1 MRFRVSQGG
10 VGRMFSIIQINT
22 YINAT
27 VVCSVFIQDF
37 FCFFSLGS
45 MLPTPKFLKD
55 AFLQIKG
62 EDRGKVF

>member
-37 FCFFSLGS
+37 FCFFFSRLNA
-45 MLPTPKFLKD
+45 TNPKVSEGRFSTD
-55 AFLQIKG
+55 
-62 EDRGKVF
+62 